1 MILVTG
7 ATGNIGGKLVQEL
20 LALGQP
26 VRVFVRNEAK
36 AAHLGNR
43 VERAVGDLDQP
54 ETLAAAL
61 QGVDSLFLN
70 TSGFGTQQDENA
82 ITAAKQ
88 AGVRHVV
95 KLSTYGA
102 GEPMYQI
109 DRWHHA
115 KEQVLLDAGLPWTM
129 LRPGQFM
136 SNTLQW
142 VGMIKGQGTV
152 YAPGGE
158 GKVAP
163 IDPRDIAAV
172 AAVALTQPGHTEQ
185 AYQLTGPELLTVGD
199 QVQIIA
205 GLLGK
210 ALQYVD
216 IPLAVA
222 AERMRQ
228 GGMPPALVDALME
241 FQALIGEGKG
251 AYRTNRVEQ
260 ITGRPAHTFAEW
272 CRAYIGAFQ

>member
-7 ATGNIGGKLVQEL
+7 ATGNVGGKLVQEL

-36 AAHLGNR
+36 AAHLGAQ
-43 VERAVGDLDQP
+43 VERAVGDLDKP

-61 QGVDSLFLN
+61 QGVDALFLN
-70 TSGFGTQQDENA
+70 TGGFGTQQDENA

-142 VGMIKGQGTV
+142 AGMIKGQGTV

-185 AYQLTGPELLTVGD
+185 AYQLTGPELLTVGE

-205 GLLGK
+205 SLLGK
-210 ALQYVD
+210 PLQYVD
-216 IPLAVA
+216 IPLSVA
-222 AERMRQ
+222 ACQLGASVPPPRQ
-228 GGMPPALVDALME
+228 GEYLHTEALC
-241 FQALIGEGKG
+241 QAT
-251 AYRTNRVEQ
+251 RQ
-260 ITGRPAHTFAEW
+260 
-272 CRAYIGAFQ
+272 

>member
-1 MILVTG
+1 
-7 ATGNIGGKLVQEL
+7 
-20 LALGQP
+20 
-26 VRVFVRNEAK
+26 
-36 AAHLGNR
+36 
-43 VERAVGDLDQP
+43 
-54 ETLAAAL
+54 
-61 QGVDSLFLN
+61 
-70 TSGFGTQQDENA
+70 
-82 ITAAKQ
+82 
-88 AGVRHVV
+88 
-95 KLSTYGA
+95 
-102 GEPMYQI
+102 MYQI

-142 VGMIKGQGTV
+142 AGMIKGQGTV

-185 AYQLTGPELLTVGD
+185 AYQLTGPELLTVGE